1 MTRPPRPKAPRR
13 APSAAAKALEVA
25 VKPAEIVGHTIE
37 RAFDPLAS
45 VLKRA
50 ALQRAERHNRQF
62 SAPSAAPT
70 APALLV
76 SPLAV
81 PFPDMPVILGVE
93 LAAGRAGLYKQQ
105 RDDVLLMRFAE
116 GTSCAGVFTRHG
128 VGSAPVDWCV
138 RHLEATEGEGVRG
151 LVVNAGCAN
160 SFTGR
165 PGADAA
171 RRVAA
176 AAAKRLDC
184 RQRDVMLASTGV
196 IGVLLDDAKII
207 ARLPEIDGR
216 LRPDGWSEA
225 AHAIMTT
232 DTFPKGACATAEI
245 DGVKVR
251 IAGIAK
257 GSGMIAPDM
266 ATMLAF
272 IATDAAISP
281 AALQTL
287 VQLYVR
293 TTFNAVTVDGDRST
307 NDTCLLFATGQ
318 SGAPRIGRAGDRRLA
333 DFREKLEQVMFALA
347 MQLVRDGEGATK
359 FVKITVAGAETPAS
373 ARKIARTIA
382 ESLLVKT
389 AIAGEDANWG
399 RIVMAAG
406 RADEPINRERL
417 SIRFGDLVAAH
428 EGTVA
433 PGYDE
438 RRMSAYMKRPELE
451 ITVDV
456 GVGRSSSVMWTCDL
470 TKRYVEING
479 DYRS

>member
-1 MTRPPRPKAPRR
+1 MKPKGPKPPAAR
-13 APSAAAKALEVA
+13 APAKPSNPIAG
-25 VKPAEIVGHTIE
+25 PAELVTHTIE
-37 RAFDPLAS
+37 KALDPLAS

-50 ALQRAERHNRQF
+50 ALQRADRQSRQF
-62 SAPSAAPT
+62 SSADAAAAPGKG
-70 APALLV
+70 AGPV

-81 PFPDMPVILGVE
+81 PFPAMPPIAGVE
-93 LAAGRAGLYKQQ
+93 LAAGRAGLYKQV

-116 GTSCAGVFTRHG
+116 GTTCAGVFTRHG
-128 VGSAPVDWCV
+128 VGSAPVDWCK
-138 RHLEATEGEGVRG
+138 RHLEAGGGEVRG

-196 IGVLLDDAKII
+196 IGVLLDDGKIT
-207 ARLPEIDGR
+207 ARLPEIEAR
-216 LRPDGWSEA
+216 LAPDSWPA
-225 AHAIMTT
+225 AARAIMTT
-232 DTFPKGACATAEI
+232 DTFPKGAVATAEI

-251 IAGIAK
+251 LAGICK

-272 IATDAAISP
+272 ITTDAAIAP

-287 VQLYVR
+287 LQLYVR
-293 TTFNAVTVDGDRST
+293 TTFNSVTVDGDRST

-318 SGAPRIGRAGDRRLA
+318 SGAPRIGRAGDKRLA
-333 DFREKLEQVMFALA
+333 DFREKLEQVMLSLA

-359 FVKITVAGAETPAS
+359 FVKVEVAGAESPAS

-382 ESLLVKT
+382 ESPLVKT
-389 AIAGEDANWG
+389 AFAGEDANWG
-399 RIVMAAG
+399 RIVMAVG
-406 RADEPINRERL
+406 RADEPINRDRL
-417 SIRFGDLVAAH
+417 SIRFGPLQAAF
-428 EGTVA
+428 EGAIA
-433 PGYDE
+433 PTYDE
-438 RRMSAYMKRPELE
+438 AKMSAYMKKPELE
-451 ITVDV
+451 IGVDV
-456 GVGRSSSVMWTCDL
+456 GVGRGEAAMWTCDL